1 MSGFTFKNLL
11 GHYAKI
17 FKCYDVAVKDC
28 HQRLVGAFSVILKLE
43 TSRRFVSSS
52 SKQITAQR
60 YLALSHQPSTTPT
73 STWGIRLKVV
83 LLKIHQTMSHFR
95 ANNEGHK

>member
-28 HQRLVGAFSVILKLE
+28 HQRLIGAFSVILKLE

-52 SKQITAQR
+52 SKQITAIPGTQPP
-60 YLALSHQPSTTPT
+60 AEHHSHLNLGDSEEKNDTK
-73 STWGIRLKVV
+73 R
-83 LLKIHQTMSHFR
+83 
-95 ANNEGHK
+95 